1 MRLFRL
7 RNIML
12 VVAIAGLGLWLLRDW
27 PAFSPLILLLP
38 TFWATGL
45 FLERTGPPGRRVTMA
60 ERVAAWLLVTSVVI
74 PLQILSILALALF
87 AGLGFLLVGWAAGY
101 GFD

>member
-1 MRLFRL
+1 MRTFRL

-12 VVAIAGLGLWLLRDW
+12 VIAMAGLGLWLVRDW
-27 PAFSPLILLLP
+27 PAFSPLLLFLP

-45 FLERTGPPGRRVTMA
+45 FLERTGPSGRRVPMA
-60 ERVAAWLLVTSVVI
+60 ERVAAWLLVTSVAI
-74 PLQILSILALALF
+74 PVQILSLLALSLF
-87 AGLGFLLVGWAAGY
+87 AGLAFALVGWAAGY